1 MNKRNKVVAVIT
13 SICWLPLW
21 HLSRFLRRLSK
32 ILTLRL
38 CLVPKLDIISLSLTK
53 AAYSWQ
59 VLYLKLAFAWWDI
72 HCNKSQNY
80 NGHWECYRRS
90 GC

>member
-1 MNKRNKVVAVIT
+1 MPSYVRAGIRKCARIRAL
-13 SICWLPLW
+13 SFCWLPLW

-59 VLYLKLAFAWWDI
+59 VLYLKIGFRLV
-72 HCNKSQNY
+72 
-80 NGHWECYRRS
+80 GHTL
-90 GC
+90 

>member
-13 SICWLPLW
+13 SILLAASW

-59 VLYLKLAFAWWDI
+59 VLYLKIGFRLV
-72 HCNKSQNY
+72 
-80 NGHWECYRRS
+80 GHTL
-90 GC
+90 

>member
-13 SICWLPLW
+13 SILLAASMAS
-21 HLSRFLRRLSK
+21 LSIPAQLSK

-59 VLYLKLAFAWWDI
+59 VLYLKIGFRLV
-72 HCNKSQNY
+72 
-80 NGHWECYRRS
+80 GHTL
-90 GC
+90 